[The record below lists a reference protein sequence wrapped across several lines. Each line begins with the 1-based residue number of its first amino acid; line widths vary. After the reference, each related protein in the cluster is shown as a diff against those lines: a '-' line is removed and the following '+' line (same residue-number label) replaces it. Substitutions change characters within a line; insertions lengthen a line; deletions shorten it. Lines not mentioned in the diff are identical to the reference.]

1 MTTKAQFLAAASV
14 ELASPQYGKIAALY
28 QAQDPR
34 IVASIGAMAQ
44 MLEMYSVQQD
54 LAETEV
60 FIKARDATVLADATL
75 KGILP
80 LANSARVEA
89 QVINPT
95 AVALTLAY
103 GRRLLDDKGR
113 VWRVAATLVVP
124 PKVGLINGVG
134 TLLLN
139 QNELRTISHT
149 IANDDPF
156 YTITLANNDEG
167 LYLENI
173 RIKDTI
179 GSTDNLYDYAPEFM
193 NVLNGERVYHLETD
207 EARQVT
213 IRLGAQDGASLVYGF
228 QPPVNTVLTI
238 ELTETS
244 GQLVIGTGASFSLE
258 YSNNANEDALK
269 IVSTG
274 VSSLGSNPLSL
285 PVLRL
290 LSRYNALY
298 DHNAVYLSDFDFL
311 IRRYHGD
318 SVNFLAIWNEQIHE
332 VSHGYDV
339 ANINKLFIAV
349 QAKNALEQANI
360 VNDIETLIQRAD
372 NSYKR
377 AIIPVVDQYYPL
389 TVTASVAAIH
399 DSAQVSQQIK
409 DTLLAIYGLGQI
421 KVSQGL
427 KNNFNRQEIY
437 QTLKRAIPA
446 FQDSI
451 SDFNVVVGVL
461 PDPVLPEH
469 YFYLHPTTNFT
480 VSVTQLSDAGG
491 GLWN

>member
-14 ELASPQYGKIAALY
+14 ELANPQYGKIAALY

-60 FIKARDATVLADATL
+60 FIKSRDATVLADATL

-80 LANSARVEA
+80 LANSAQVEA
-89 QVINPT
+89 QVTNPT
-95 AVALTLAY
+95 ASAITLAY

-113 VWRVAATLVVP
+113 VWRVAATLVVSA
-124 PKVGLINGVG
+124 NGTG
-134 TLLLN
+134 TLLVN

-179 GSTDNLYDYAPEFM
+179 GSTDNLYAYAPEFM

-228 QPPVNTVLTI
+228 QPPVNTILTI

-244 GQLVIGTGASFSLE
+244 GQLAIGTGASFSLE
-258 YSNNANEDALK
+258 YSNNANEDTLK

-274 VSSLGSNPLSL
+274 VKSLGSNPLSL

-298 DHNAVYLSDFDFL
+298 DHDAVYLSDFDFL

-318 SVNFLAIWNEQIHE
+318 SINFLAVWNEQVHE
-332 VSHGYDV
+332 QVHGYSA

-349 QAKNALEQANI
+349 QAKDALEQSNL
-360 VNDIETLIQRAD
+360 VNAIHTLVQRAD
-372 NSYKR
+372 SSYKR
-377 AIIPVVDQYYPL
+377 AIVAVIPQAYPL
-389 TVTASVAAIH
+389 TITASVAAIH
-399 DSAQVSQQIK
+399 DSAQVTQQIK

-437 QTLKRAIPA
+437 QTLKKVIPA
-446 FQDSI
+446 FQDAV
-451 SDFNVVVGVL
+451 SDFSVSVGNL

-469 YFYLHPTTNFT
+469 YFYLHPTNNFT
-480 VSVTQLSDAGG
+480 VTVTQLSDAGG

>member
-1 MTTKAQFLAAASV
+1 MTTKSEFLAAASI
-14 ELASPQYGKIAALY
+14 ELTNPQYEKIAALY

-34 IVASIGAMAQ
+34 IVATIGAMAQ
-44 MLEMYSVQQD
+44 MLEMYSAQQD

-60 FIKARDATVLADATL
+60 FIKARDNTVLSDATL

-80 LANSARVEA
+80 LAKSAKVQVLVTNPSGNS
-89 QVINPT
+89 I
-95 AVALTLAY
+95 TLSY
-103 GRRLLDDKGR
+103 GRRVLDDKGR
-113 VWRVAATLVVP
+113 VWRIATTLVVAANS
-124 PKVGLINGVG
+124 IG
-134 TLLLN
+134 TLLLE
-139 QNELRTISHT
+139 QNELRTIEHT
-149 IANDDPF
+149 VANDDPF
-156 YTITLANNDEG
+156 YSITLPSNDEG

-179 GSTDNLYDYAPEFM
+179 GNVDNLYEYAPEFM
-193 NVLNGERVYHLETD
+193 NVLDGSRVYHLETD

-228 QPPVNTVLTI
+228 QPPINTVLTI

-244 GQLVIGTGASFSLE
+244 GKLTIATGASFSLE
-258 YSNNANEDALK
+258 YSNNIDEDALQMS
-269 IVSTG
+269 VTG
-274 VSSLGSNPLSL
+274 INSLGSNPLSL

-318 SVNFLAIWNEQIHE
+318 SINFLSVWNEQVE
-332 VSHGYDV
+332 EQVRGYSV
-339 ANINKLFIAV
+339 ANINKLFISV
-349 QAKNALEQANI
+349 QAKDALEQSTLEA
-360 VNDIETLIQRAD
+360 DIHTLIQRAD

-377 AIIPVVDQYYPL
+377 AIVEVIPQAYPL

-399 DSAQVSQQIK
+399 DTAQVTQQIK

-437 QTLKRAIPA
+437 QTLKGAIPA
-446 FQDSI
+446 FQDAI
-451 SDFNVVVGVL
+451 SDFSVVINANLL
-461 PDPVLPEH
+461 PNPIYPEH
-469 YFYLHPTTNFT
+469 YFYLHPTTNFS
-480 VSVTQLSDAGG
+480 VVVTQLSDAGG

>member
-1 MTTKAQFLAAASV
+1 MTTKQQFLAQAEV
-14 ELASPQYGKIAALY
+14 ELKNPQYGKIAALY

-80 LANSARVEA
+80 LANSAQVEA
-89 QVINPT
+89 QVTNPT
-95 AVALTLAY
+95 ASAITLAY

-124 PKVGLINGVG
+124 PKVGLIDGTG

-167 LYLENI
+167 FYLENI

-179 GSTDNLYDYAPEFM
+179 GSTDNLYAYAPEFM

-244 GQLVIGTGASFSLE
+244 GQLAIGTGASFSLE

-274 VSSLGSNPLSL
+274 VNSLGSNPLSL

-298 DHNAVYLSDFDFL
+298 DHDAVYLSDFDFL

-318 SVNFLAIWNEQIHE
+318 SINFLAVWNEQVHE
-332 VSHGYDV
+332 QVHGYSA

-349 QAKNALEQANI
+349 QAKDALEQSNL
-360 VNDIETLIQRAD
+360 VNAIHTLVQRAD
-372 NSYKR
+372 SSYKR
-377 AIIPVVDQYYPL
+377 AIVAVIPQAYPL
-389 TVTASVAAIH
+389 W
-399 DSAQVSQQIK
+399 
-409 DTLLAIYGLGQI
+409 L
-421 KVSQGL
+421 
-427 KNNFNRQEIY
+427 
-437 QTLKRAIPA
+437 RAN
-446 FQDSI
+446 QSLT
-451 SDFNVVVGVL
+451 G
-461 PDPVLPEH
+461 
-469 YFYLHPTTNFT
+469 T
-480 VSVTQLSDAGG
+480 
-491 GLWN
+491 

>member
-1 MTTKAQFLAAASV
+1 MTTKAQFLTAAAI
-14 ELASPQYGKIAALY
+14 ELANPQYGKVAALY

-44 MLEMYSVQQD
+44 MLELYSTQQD
-54 LAETEV
+54 LGETEV
-60 FIKARDATVLADATL
+60 FVKARDATILADATL

-80 LANSARVEA
+80 LAKSA
-89 QVINPT
+89 QVQALVTNPT
-95 AVALTLAY
+95 VSAITLAY

-113 VWRVAATLVVP
+113 VWRVAATLV
-124 PKVGLINGVG
+124 LAANSTG
-134 TLLLN
+134 TILLT
-139 QNELRTISHT
+139 QNEQRIITHA
-149 IANDDPF
+149 IANSDPF
-156 YTITLANNDEG
+156 YTITLPANDEG

-193 NVLNGERVYHLETD
+193 NVLDGARVYHLETD
-207 EARQVT
+207 EQRQIT
-213 IRLGAQDGASLVYGF
+213 LRLGAQDGASLIYGF

-244 GQLVIGTGASFSLE
+244 GKLDISTGASFSLE
-258 YSNNANEDALK
+258 YTNVPAEDELK
-269 IVSTG
+269 IVTTAID
-274 VSSLGSNPLSL
+274 SLGSNPLSL
-285 PVLRL
+285 AVLRL
-290 LSRYNALY
+290 LSKYNALY

-318 SVNFLAIWNEQIHE
+318 GINFLAVWNEQVEE
-332 VSHGYDV
+332 VARPPTV

-349 QAKNALEQANI
+349 QAKNTLEQAALELAIHN
-360 VNDIETLIQRAD
+360 LIQRAD
-372 NSYKR
+372 DSYKR
-377 AIIPVVDQYYPL
+377 AIVSVIPQYYPL
-389 TVTASVAAIH
+389 TITASVAAIH
-399 DSAQVSQQIK
+399 DSAQVAQQVK
-409 DTLLAIYGLGQI
+409 DTLLAIYGMGQI

-437 QTLKRAIPA
+437 QTLKKSIPA

-451 SDFNVVVGVL
+451 SDFSVNVDTGLL
-461 PDPVLPEH
+461 PVTIFPEH
-469 YFYLHPTTNFT
+469 YFYLHPSTNFT
-480 VSVTQLSDAGG
+480 VTVTQLSDVGG